1 MQQKGCRHLSGKTY
15 ALEYLEL
22 LAKDY
27 PTIQS
32 VSTEIINLKAILNL
46 PKGTEHF
53 ISDLHGEYDSVL
65 HVIKSASGVIKNK
78 IDDLYVNTLSESE
91 RKLLATIVYYPEQ
104 KLYYLKQGGKL
115 TDEWYSLT
123 LLRLVELCR
132 KASSKY
138 TRSKVRKAM
147 PEDFAYILD
156 ELLHTEDSEINK
168 HDYYMRIISSIIEI
182 GRADAF
188 VIALANLI
196 RRLSIDHMHILGD
209 IFDRGPRPDIIMDEL
224 MNHHSIDIQWGN
236 HDIEWIGAASGN
248 DALIANVV
256 RNSLRYN
263 NLDVLEIGYGI
274 NTRTLANFANK
285 TYGDDPCEKFLPI
298 DWQRKSIKTRDTL
311 LTAKMH
317 KAISIIQFKLEAQII
332 ESHPEYEMDER
343 ALITHIDYEK
353 NTVCTDGKTYP
364 LSDTHFPTVD
374 ICNPAMLTDEEHKV
388 ISSLR
393 RSFLHSE
400 KLQKHVRF
408 LITKGGMYK
417 VYNGNLLFH
426 GCIPMDENG
435 EFETV
440 RFFDM
445 PLKGRDYLDHADKI
459 VRNIY
464 LSGANDS
471 TSDFLWYLWCGKNS
485 PLYGKD
491 SYRIF
496 ERYFIDDE
504 NTHKEKK
511 NNYYEHIEKVSV
523 CQKVFDDFKLAKDVS
538 HIINGHVPVRTGKGE
553 SPIKADGRL
562 FVIDG
567 GFSRPYQITT
577 GIAGY
582 TLINNSYGFSITA
595 HEPFTG
601 LSDVLEKDFD
611 LHSSRTIIDINA
623 KRRQVKDTDIGKN
636 ITGRIGVL
644 TELLE
649 AYKKGLLREHIK

>member
-1 MQQKGCRHLSGKTY
+1 MSSKVY
-15 ALEYLEL
+15 ALEYLDL

-53 ISDLHGEYDSVL
+53 ISDLHGEHDSVL
-65 HVIKSASGVIKNK
+65 HVIKSASGVIKSK
-78 IDDLYVNTLSESE
+78 IDDLYTNTLSESE

-104 KLYYLKQGGKL
+104 KLYYLKQKGKL

-123 LLRLVELCR
+123 LIRLVELCR
-132 KASSKY
+132 KAASKY

-147 PEDFAYILD
+147 PKDFAYILD

-188 VIALANLI
+188 VIALSDLI
-196 RRLSIDHMHILGD
+196 RRLSIDHLHILGD
-209 IFDRGPRPDIIMDEL
+209 IFDRGPRPDIIMEEL
-224 MNHHSIDIQWGN
+224 MNYHSIDIQWGN

-274 NTRTLANFANK
+274 NTRTLANFANNVYK
-285 TYGDDPCEKFLPI
+285 NDLCERFLPL
-298 DWQRKSIKTRDTL
+298 DSRKKIIKTRDTL
-311 LTAKMH
+311 LIAKMH
-317 KAISIIQFKLEAQII
+317 KAISIIQFKLESQII
-332 ESHPEYEMDER
+332 EAHPEYEMDER
-343 ALITHIDYEK
+343 DLIKYID
-353 NTVCTDGKTYP
+353 TDKKEVVIGGRVYP
-364 LSDTHFPTVD
+364 LSDADFPTLDVN
-374 ICNPAMLTDEEHKV
+374 NPAKLTDDEKNV

-393 RSFLHSE
+393 RSFIHSD
-400 KLQKHVRF
+400 KLQNHIRF
-408 LITKGGMYK
+408 LIAKGGMYK
-417 VYNGNLLFH
+417 IFNGNLLFH
-426 GCIPMDENG
+426 GCIPMDNKG
-435 EFETV
+435 EFESV
-440 RFFDM
+440 YFFDTH
-445 PLKGRDYLDHADKI
+445 LKGREYLDYADKL

-464 LSGANDS
+464 LSKSGDIS
-471 TSDFLWYLWCGKNS
+471 SDFLWYLWCGNKS

-504 NTHKEKK
+504 KTHKEKK
-511 NNYYEHIEKVSV
+511 NDYYEHIEKPSV
-523 CQKVFDDFKLAKDVS
+523 CRKIFEDFGIGCNGS

-601 LSDVLEKDFD
+601 LSDVLENDFD
-611 LHSSRTIIDINA
+611 LHSSRTIIDVNA
-623 KRRQVKDTDIGKN
+623 KRRQVKDTDIGN
-636 ITGRIGVL
+636 SISGRIGVL

>member
-196 RRLSIDHMHILGD
+196 RRLSIDHLHILGD

-224 MNHHSIDIQWGN
+224 MNHHSIDVQWGN

-274 NTRTLANFANK
+274 NTRTLANFANNVYK
-285 TYGDDPCEKFLPI
+285 NDLCERFLPLDSHKKI
-298 DWQRKSIKTRDTL
+298 IKTRDTML
-311 LTAKMH
+311 IAKMH
-317 KAISIIQFKLEAQII
+317 KAISIIQFKLESQII
-332 ESHPEYEMDER
+332 EAHPEYEMDER
-343 ALITHIDYEK
+343 DLIKCIDINKKE
-353 NTVCTDGKTYP
+353 VVIGGRVYP
-364 LSDTHFPTVD
+364 LSDTDFPTLDVN
-374 ICNPAMLTDEEHKV
+374 NPAKLTEDEKNV

-393 RSFLHSE
+393 RSFIHSD
-400 KLQKHVRF
+400 KLQNHIRF

-417 VYNGNLLFH
+417 IFNGNLLFH
-426 GCIPMDENG
+426 GCIPMDNKG
-435 EFETV
+435 EFESV
-440 RFFDM
+440 CFFGT
-445 PLKGRDYLDHADKI
+445 PLKGREYLDYADKL

-464 LSGANDS
+464 LSKSCDIP
-471 TSDFLWYLWCGKNS
+471 SDFLWYLWCGNKS

-504 NTHKEKK
+504 KTHKEKK
-511 NNYYEHIEKVSV
+511 NDYYEHIEKPSV
-523 CQKVFDDFKLAKDVS
+523 CRKIFEDFGIDSNGS